1 MTPRGMLAAAAVL
14 VASLAAAAPARAD
27 GIYFSESFGGT
38 KINDELG
45 AHVHDAVRIKL
56 ALGYR
61 ASRISFEG
69 WIGADVSEDGDYSAI
84 PENSSPSPLT
94 YGMDLKYH
102 FPISRYLEAYVRGS
116 ASRMEIDDGTLD
128 GYGGRGLGI
137 GTGLKIEGRIPLI
150 TMLYLPT
157 ALICVASDW
166 CKRGKLGPMG
176 SIALFVDQGYDFYR
190 LHGPR
195 GGGAIDADVTRWT
208 IGIAIGSDF

>member
-1 MTPRGMLAAAAVL
+1 MKPRGMLAAAAVL
-14 VASLAAAAPARAD
+14 VASLAAAAPAHAD
-27 GIYFSESFGGT
+27 GIYFSESFGGS

-45 AHVHDAVRIKL
+45 AYVDDAVRIKV

-61 ASRISFEG
+61 AARVSFEG
-69 WIGADVSEDGDYSAI
+69 WIGGDIADEDYSAI
-84 PENSSPSPLT
+84 PEDTAPSPFT

-116 ASRMEIDDGTLD
+116 ASRMEIDEGSL
-128 GYGGRGLGI
+128 GYHAGRGLGI

-176 SIALFVDQGYDFYR
+176 SISLFVDQGYDFYR
-190 LHGPR
+190 LHKPS
-195 GGGAIDADVTRWT
+195 GGATIDAAVTRWT
-208 IGIAIGSDF
+208 IGFAMGSDF